1 MLRSVVNAQTKNA
14 YKLPQTALPVSDL
27 GQGHQGTCPQAIH
40 LGHGYAGLLLRS
52 AEHMAVGK

>member
-27 GQGHQGTCPQAIH
+27 GQRHQDARPQGIH
-40 LGHGYAGLLLRS
+40 PGHGYSGLLWRS